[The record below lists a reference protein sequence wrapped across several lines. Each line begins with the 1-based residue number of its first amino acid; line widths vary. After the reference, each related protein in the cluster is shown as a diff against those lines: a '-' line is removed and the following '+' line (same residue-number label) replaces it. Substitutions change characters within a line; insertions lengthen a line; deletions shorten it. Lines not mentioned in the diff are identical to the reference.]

1 MVTAKQFSQ
10 FNSVQLL
17 FKFIDFINFHINNT
31 NETTVFLV
39 NFSMHPENFST
50 SSDLLN
56 NTFRV

>member
-1 MVTAKQFSQ
+1 MVIVKQFSL

-17 FKFIDFINFHINNT
+17 FKFIGFINFHINNI
-31 NETTVFLV
+31 NKTTVFLV

-56 NTFRV
+56 NNFRV